1 MPGNLFAYAK
11 GGKKIY
17 VNSRVS
23 YRRSSAIVTEIVDS
37 QTVKIRTGA
46 IVTIVASE
54 KCEA

>member
-1 MPGNLFAYAK
+1 MTGNLFAYAK

-17 VNSRVS
+17 VNSRVT

-46 IVTIVASE
+46 IVTTVASE